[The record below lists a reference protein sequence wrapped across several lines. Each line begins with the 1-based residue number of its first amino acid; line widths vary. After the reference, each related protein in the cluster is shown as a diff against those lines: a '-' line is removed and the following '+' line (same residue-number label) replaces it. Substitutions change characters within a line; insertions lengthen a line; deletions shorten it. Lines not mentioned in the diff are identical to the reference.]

1 MYRRILYLV
10 CLLWQ
15 GLADAGLTIEITEG
29 AEGAIPIA
37 IVPFARSDQA
47 APLPESLA
55 GIVSAD
61 LQRSGRF
68 KTLPETDMLSRPRSG
83 DEVEFRDWRA
93 LGQDAMVIG
102 QIRPSGPGAFEVQF
116 QLFDVLRG
124 EPIAGYSVPT
134 TASGVRRTAHLIADI
149 IFEKLTGTPG
159 AFSTRIAYITEESR
173 EDGSKR
179 VAIKVADADGYN
191 PQTIVSSKEPL
202 MSPAWS
208 PDGRRLAYVSFEKR
222 RHAIYVQEV
231 LTGRR
236 EKVASFKGI
245 NGAPAWSPDG
255 RRLAMTLSKDGNP
268 DIYVMELATRRLTRL
283 TQHYAIDTE
292 PAWAPDGSTIVFT
305 SDRGGGPQIYKVPAS
320 GGKAVRV
327 TYQNSYNGRASYS
340 PDGRFLVLTTRES
353 GQYRIALLNLENGLM
368 QVLTR
373 GKLDESPSFAPNGSM
388 ILYATKSGRRAVL
401 SAVSADGGVRQRL
414 ALEEGDVR
422 APAWS
427 PIQK

>member
-1 MYRRILYLV
+1 MYRRIVFLV

-15 GLADAGLTIEITEG
+15 GLAAAGLTIEITEG

-37 IVPFARSDQA
+37 IVPFAQSDQA
-47 APLPESLA
+47 VPLPESLA

-68 KTLPETDMLSRPRSG
+68 KTLSEADMLSRPHSA

-93 LGQDAMVIG
+93 LGQDALVVG
-102 QIRPSGPGAFEVQF
+102 QIRPTGPAAFEVRF

-134 TASGVRRTAHLIADI
+134 TTTGLRRTAHQIADI

-159 AFSTRIAYITEESR
+159 AFSTRIAYITEELG
-173 EDGSKR
+173 EDGARR

-191 PQTIVSSKEPL
+191 PQTIVSSIEPL

-208 PDGRRLAYVSFEKR
+208 PDGQRLAYVSFEKR

-231 LTGRR
+231 RTGRR

-268 DIYVMELATRRLTRL
+268 DIYVMELATRHLVRL

-292 PAWAPDGSTIVFT
+292 PAWSPDGSTIVFT
-305 SDRGGGPQIYKVPAS
+305 SDRGGGPQIYKVSAR
-320 GGKAVRV
+320 GGKAERV

-340 PDGRFLVLTTRES
+340 PDGRFLVLTTRED
-353 GQYRIALLNLENGLM
+353 GQYRIALLNLQSGLM

-388 ILYATKSGRRAVL
+388 ILYATRFGRRGVL
-401 SAVSADGGVRQRL
+401 SAVSVDGGVHQRL

-422 APAWS
+422 SPAWS
-427 PIQK
+427 PIQR